1 MRLKIRIAVGDFP
14 DHPVVKT
21 PSFHCR
27 GHGFYPWLGNLRS
40 HLPQMWPKTTKKTL
54 GLISSAASRSAKHTE
69 SHHLALVELSPVV
82 GALASHEA
90 SYKVNGGIAV
100 GVKSPTADVL

>member
-1 MRLKIRIAVGDFP
+1 MQVHGYMPEMCPHTLNPCFRKIEVIF
-14 DHPVVKT
+14 T
-21 PSFHCR
+21 
-27 GHGFYPWLGNLRS
+27 
-40 HLPQMWPKTTKKTL
+40 
-54 GLISSAASRSAKHTE
+54 LISSAASRSAKHTE
-69 SHHLALVELSPVV
+69 SHHLALAELSPVV